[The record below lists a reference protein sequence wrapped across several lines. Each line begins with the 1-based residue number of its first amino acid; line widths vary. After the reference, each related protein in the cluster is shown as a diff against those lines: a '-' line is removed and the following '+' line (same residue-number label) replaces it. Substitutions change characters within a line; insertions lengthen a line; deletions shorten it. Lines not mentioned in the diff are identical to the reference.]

1 MIKVIYDR
9 GKTRVTIEGHAGS
22 GEVGHDLV
30 CASASILA
38 YTLASLMDS
47 MDKGVQVR
55 DVTVDL
61 DEEKGALISCEP
73 AEDYIHS
80 VRLMFDT
87 ICAGFD
93 LLAQEY
99 PEYVSFEIRGE

>member
-1 MIKVIYDR
+1 MIKVVYSR
-9 GKTRVTIEGHAGS
+9 NSHRVTIEGHAGS

-99 PEYVSFEIRGE
+99 PEYVSFELRGA